1 MELFAVEFLHS
12 QIFWV
17 AVAFAVLL
25 GIMSKFVV
33 PAVAAVLDAR
43 IAQVKG
49 DLNAAES
56 ARAEAQ
62 KVLAEYQA
70 QMAAARK
77 EAATLVSTSRA
88 EAEALAAQRMAQVD
102 ADIARKTDD
111 ARKAI
116 EAAKAEAMRSI
127 RSEVAEVAVAMT
139 EKLLGQTVDAKLA
152 AKLTDEAL
160 KKSIN

>member
-25 GIMSKFVV
+25 GVMSKFVV

-49 DLNAAES
+49 DLNAAEA
-56 ARAEAQ
+56 ARAEAH
-62 KVLAEYQA
+62 KVLAEYQT

-77 EAATLVSTSRA
+77 EAATLVSTARA
-88 EAEALAAQRMAQVD
+88 EAEALAAQRLAQME
-102 ADIARKTDD
+102 ADIARKGED
-111 ARKAI
+111 ARKSI
-116 EAAKAEAMRSI
+116 EAAKAEAMRSV
-127 RSEVAEVAVAMT
+127 RAEVAEVAVAMA
-139 EKLLGQTVDAKLA
+139 EKLLAQTVDTKLA
-152 AKLTDEAL
+152 VKLTDEAL
-160 KKSIN
+160 KKSVN